1 MSKRVTLYLRDEII
15 AIAREIAARSRRD
28 VEDVLAEWIDE
39 YADDV
44 PVESLSDEQVLALCD
59 FEMSPMGQYE
69 LRQLL
74 VYHRE
79 RPLTEDEDMRLD
91 RLLQTYRKG
100 IVRKAKAVQVAMM
113 RGIREDPYA
122 DETGDSYT

>member
-1 MSKRVTLYLRDEII
+1 MSRRVTLYLRDEII

-44 PVESLSDEQVLALCD
+44 PVESLSDDQVLALCD

-79 RPLTEDEDMRLD
+79 RPLTEDENIRLE
-91 RLLQTYRKG
+91 RLLQSYRNG
-100 IVRKAKAVQVAMM
+100 IVRKAKAMQIAMM
-113 RGIREDPYA
+113 RGLRDNPYA
-122 DETGDSYT
+122 DDRGEPYT